1 MLNRMRLR
9 FLPNFSEIPAE
20 TKRPRIL
27 DGWFRLTGMLGFS
40 RKLTLLRDLTQPGD
54 LVEIHQDAGGVLSL
68 QLGQSD
74 GEEGGHGA
82 VSEDWQH
89 HHGGGHQQPEDT
101 RLLLDSQHQRAPLLG
116 HGGGTSVTR
125 RD

>member
-20 TKRPRIL
+20 TKSPRIR
-27 DGWFRLTGMLGFS
+27 DGWFRLTGMFGFS
-40 RKLTLLRDLTQPGD
+40 RKLSVLRDLTQPGD

-82 VSEDWQH
+82 VSEDWQQSFSKFVAVSLCFLFCLSQLSLSESWLAS
-89 HHGGGHQQPEDT
+89 G
-101 RLLLDSQHQRAPLLG
+101 LL
-116 HGGGTSVTR
+116 TNKF
-125 RD
+125 